1 MDPMKTVR
9 TSLAVFALCL
19 AVSGTAAAQ
28 DSRVSVVFANPE
40 TYTDLKVTCV
50 SGDADARGL
59 MSDLERFLREAAARR
74 VPEGQRLEITVTN
87 IDMAGEIES
96 WRGPGRCDLRLMT
109 DVCPPRVDLQ
119 FRILGADGAEL
130 RAGTRRLRDSN
141 YLTHAA
147 PVTADQLRYEKA
159 LLLDW
164 LQKELRGSTGS

>member
-1 MDPMKTVR
+1 MNTVR

-19 AVSGTAAAQ
+19 AVSGAAAQ
-28 DSRVSVVFANPE
+28 DARVSVVFANPE
-40 TYTDLKVTCV
+40 KYTDLKVTCV
-50 SGDADARGL
+50 SGDAGARGL

-74 VPEGQRLEITVTN
+74 VPGGQRLEITVTN

-109 DVCPPRVDLQ
+109 DVYPPRVDLQ

-159 LLLDW
+159 LLLAW
-164 LQKELRGSTGS
+164 LQQELRGSTGS

>member
-1 MDPMKTVR
+1 MNTVR

-28 DSRVSVVFANPE
+28 DARVSVVFANPE
-40 TYTDLKVTCV
+40 KYTDLKVTCV
-50 SGDADARGL
+50 SGDAGARGL
-59 MSDLERFLREAAARR
+59 MSDLDRFLREAAARR
-74 VPEGQRLEITVTN
+74 VPGGQRLEITVTN

-109 DVCPPRVDLQ
+109 DVYPPRVDLQ

-164 LQKELRGSTGS
+164 LQQELRGSTGS